1 MKVKEALTAKEL
13 IVAAT
18 PLCDRIGSRVHI
30 DTTIP
35 RACLASM
42 FLPCDSHGWQ
52 TNDAPKDLPQPFAA
66 KCATKDLDDFPDK
79 GTTGLSV
86 LPLLHPARPNAV
98 DAGILQRQAL
108 ADREGN

>member
-66 KCATKDLDDFPDK
+66 KCATKDL
-79 GTTGLSV
+79 
-86 LPLLHPARPNAV
+86 R
-98 DAGILQRQAL
+98 
-108 ADREGN
+108 